1 MQKFSDTELE
11 VRMLKPPIRKI
22 TRWKIEA
29 EFDFSRYNML
39 EDVKVEDTQLWK
51 EEEND
56 EIFHP

>member
-1 MQKFSDTELE
+1 
-11 VRMLKPPIRKI
+11 MLKPPIRKI

-29 EFDFSRYNML
+29 EFNFSRYNML